1 MGWIFA
7 VFPCNLIIRRTVDPK
22 FGVFLVKGWAIFY
35 SLPYNRY
42 AVIPVE
48 CFSVFF
54 YNKRNLIVVCGL
66 KYINFNSFFHLF
78 NFSLPY
84 SF

>member
-1 MGWIFA
+1 
-7 VFPCNLIIRRTVDPK
+7 
-22 FGVFLVKGWAIFY
+22 
-35 SLPYNRY
+35 
-42 AVIPVE
+42 
-48 CFSVFF
+48 
-54 YNKRNLIVVCGL
+54 LIVVCGL